1 MSRPPSEKPHLV
13 RRSELASSHPVT
25 HEQIAHDIARFLHRG
40 GTIEVLGTTRTLKHI
55 APPSRRAHDPDA
67 LERRDAAVS
76 PERRAARATPAAP
89 TLRRRRRM
97 PTRDPLQATP
107 TDPCRES
114 SSSRR
119 TWPR

>member
-55 APPSRRAHDPDA
+55 APPSPDDAHAGERALP
-67 LERRDAAVS
+67 
-76 PERRAARATPAAP
+76 ARARPG
-89 TLRRRRRM
+89 R
-97 PTRDPLQATP
+97 
-107 TDPCRES
+107 
-114 SSSRR
+114 
-119 TWPR
+119 PR